1 MPETKLQRMSH
12 NRFPDLLAM
21 GCKLVAD
28 RRANEVR
35 AVGIKA
41 LLHQQIDLSKVDVT
55 QVNCDLF
62 GFARSIAE
70 LVNFRRHNILHLI
83 RWYMDGT
90 WMISRGRVGV
100 PQSGELVQTMP
111 ARWVLGEARSHGCIG
126 YGRRLISL
134 LPPSLGARCLL
145 GSKADIR
152 PSEADVC

>member
-21 GCKLVAD
+21 GCKLVSD

-41 LLHQQIDLSKVDVT
+41 LLHQQIDVSKVDVT
-55 QVNCDLF
+55 QVNSDLF

-70 LVNFRRHNILHLI
+70 PVNFRRHNILHLI

-90 WMISRGRVGV
+90 WMISRGRGGRT
-100 PQSGELVQTMP
+100 PERRAGSNN
-111 ARWVLGEARSHGCIG
+111 ARTLGPRRSQIARLHWLRST
-126 YGRRLISL
+126 LISL
-134 LPPSLGARCLL
+134 LPPSLGA
-145 GSKADIR
+145 
-152 PSEADVC
+152 